1 MIEWYKNNRENYLK
15 KTFEQKM
22 KKPGL
27 KFNPIL
33 VLISAFEQLDSTIIM
48 SYPGP
53 GSWKAPISVNS
64 GLIANRRIV

>member
-15 KTFEQKM
+15 KTFEQKI

-33 VLISAFEQLDSTIIM
+33 VLISAFEQLDPTIIM
-48 SYPGP
+48 LYPGP

-64 GLIANRRIV
+64 RLIANRRIV

>member
-1 MIEWYKNNRENYLK
+1 
-15 KTFEQKM
+15 M

-33 VLISAFEQLDSTIIM
+33 ALISASEQLDPTIIM
-48 SYPGP
+48 LYPGL
-53 GSWKAPISVNS
+53 GSWKALISVNS